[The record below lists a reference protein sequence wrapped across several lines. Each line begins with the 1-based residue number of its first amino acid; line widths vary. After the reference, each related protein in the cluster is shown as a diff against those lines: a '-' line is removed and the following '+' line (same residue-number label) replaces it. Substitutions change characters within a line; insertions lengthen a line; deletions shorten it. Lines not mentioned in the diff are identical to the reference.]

1 MMNFLNNMNLLPKN
15 FIVANIVEV
24 LKEDPENGV
33 EKLYEMSKSLI
44 TDEQVKSMIIQIKDY
59 YDNHASIKRYIKNMI
74 YNTNKTCLNHFLQ
87 NIAVKELW
95 EGLSLR
101 KEMSQKYQVHI
112 PHALIINIGMNCS
125 LYRKGCLC
133 QSDPNMAMPLS
144 EISRLVH
151 EARELGIHLIV
162 ITGGDPFINDSLVKV
177 YEKYDDVE
185 FIVITTGLSLTDQR
199 CGALSRLGNVLPLVI
214 LEGMDKEI
222 KQWTSAVTY
231 QHILSSLDKLKAH
244 GILFGVLTPTK
255 RSNFKLVTSD
265 DFILPLIRKGSRL
278 NWYVTSSHEQEV
290 EPLDKKELA
299 DLEAHLSFI
308 RQTRPYVT
316 LRLESQN
323 PLICRCSVGPLWFNY
338 DVNGQKNQ
346 FIFPQLSMKNSQNR
360 SLLQVLHHI

>member
-1 MMNFLNNMNLLPKN
+1 MNFLNNMNLLPKN

-44 TDEQVKSMIIQIKDY
+44 TDEQVKSMIRQIKDY
-59 YDNHASIKRYIKNMI
+59 YDTHASIKRYIKNMI

-144 EISRLVH
+144 EISRLIH
-151 EARELGIHLIV
+151 EAREIGIHLIV

-177 YEKYDDVE
+177 YEKYDEKVKFSYNLHND
-185 FIVITTGLSLTDQR
+185 
-199 CGALSRLGNVLPLVI
+199 
-214 LEGMDKEI
+214 
-222 KQWTSAVTY
+222 
-231 QHILSSLDKLKAH
+231 
-244 GILFGVLTPTK
+244 
-255 RSNFKLVTSD
+255 NF
-265 DFILPLIRKGSRL
+265 F
-278 NWYVTSSHEQEV
+278 E
-290 EPLDKKELA
+290 
-299 DLEAHLSFI
+299 
-308 RQTRPYVT
+308 
-316 LRLESQN
+316 
-323 PLICRCSVGPLWFNY
+323 
-338 DVNGQKNQ
+338 
-346 FIFPQLSMKNSQNR
+346 
-360 SLLQVLHHI
+360 